1 MSHVDLC
8 SGIGGFALGF
18 EWAGLSKPVLFCDI
32 EPWSR
37 KVLAKH
43 WPDVPIAD
51 DVKELA
57 SDPDRFIPRTDPR
70 NTILSSGYPCQPF
83 SVAGKQRGT
92 EDDRHIWPF
101 ISQIIAHKRPA
112 FCVLENVYGHVALGL
127 DEVLADLEAQD
138 YATRAFIVPAC
149 AVNAPHRRDRLWII
163 GRNVGNSEH
172 DGSFAATVSGK
183 HGQDEARCAE
193 GQSASEQSE
202 GASEPGHDANV
213 GNAAHNGCSGW
224 GEANGREGKTHQL
237 QQQSGIRGKSI
248 GSGENV
254 ADTDSKPSKVRGQ
267 YQTDATESLCGGSD
281 ARGSRGNDWRE
292 FGTSAL
298 VGNVADTNGEGLQGH
313 TNANRQRLGQSRR
326 QQITDQS
333 FSRRRENVADT
344 DSERGRLWHT
354 EWQDAENVRQWN
366 TEPPV
371 GRVADGLPKGLDRFD
386 GWEREPADISRV
398 ATGVKDRVSRL
409 KGLGNAIVP
418 SIAMQ
423 IGLTIKAL
431 RDG

>member
-43 WPDVPIAD
+43 WPDVPIAE

-57 SDPDRFIPRTDPR
+57 NDPARLVPDCD
-70 NTILSSGYPCQPF
+70 ILTAGYPCQPF

-92 EDDRHIWPF
+92 EDDRHLWPF

-112 FCVLENVYGHVALGL
+112 FCVLENVFGHVALGL

-138 YATRAFIVPAC
+138 YAARAFIVPAC
-149 AVNAPHRRDRLWII
+149 AVNAPHRRDRIWII

-172 DGSFAATVSGK
+172 DGSSAATVSGK
-183 HGQDEARCAE
+183 HREDDARGAE
-193 GQSASEQSE
+193 RQSASEQSE

-213 GNAAHNGCSGW
+213 GNAGCVTKGQSRNGLSEERLNSGTQGQW
-224 GEANGREGKTHQL
+224 SVEGHRLANT
-237 QQQSGIRGKSI
+237 S
-248 GSGENV
+248 ENV
-254 ADTDSKPSKVRGQ
+254 ADTDN
-267 YQTDATESLCGGSD
+267 EGS
-281 ARGSRGNDWRE
+281 
-292 FGTSAL
+292 
-298 VGNVADTNGEGLQGH
+298 Q
-313 TNANRQRLGQSRR
+313 
-326 QQITDQS
+326 
-333 FSRRRENVADT
+333 
-344 DSERGRLWHT
+344 GRLSGRRGA
-354 EWQDAENVRQWN
+354 EWQGEHGHAGCSSAAHRQPAKDWWAV
-366 TEPPV
+366 EPAM
-371 GRVADGLPKGLDRFD
+371 GRVAHGIPR
-386 GWEREPADISRV
+386 RV
-398 ATGVKDRVSRL
+398 DRL

-418 SIAMQ
+418 QIAMQ

-431 RDG
+431 RDA